1 MKKRR
6 RLKKKAVVAA
16 LILALSISGMLCSLK
31 NIISWKKDTSGNN
44 EIKKEIQEAIKI
56 DEETKEYIVD
66 FDKLKEQNSDTVAYI
81 KVENTN
87 IEYPV
92 VKGTDNDYYLRHNF
106 NKEYNVAGWIFA
118 DYRNKFDGT
127 DRNTVI
133 YGHNMKDGSMFN
145 NLRKTSNK
153 KWKEEDHT
161 ITLITQNKTT
171 KYQIFSVYT
180 IEPEEY
186 YLQTE
191 FNDINYINFIN
202 KIKERSI
209 YEYDVNVETTDK
221 ILTLSTCNDSGS
233 KRIVVHAKEIKEE
246 I

>member
-16 LILALSISGMLCSLK
+16 LILALSLSGIIYSLG
-31 NIISWKKDTSGNN
+31 NILSWKKDTSGNN
-44 EIKKEIQEAIKI
+44 KIKKEIQEAIKI
-56 DEETKEYIVD
+56 DEEKKEYIVD
-66 FDKLKEQNSDTVAYI
+66 FNKLKEQNSDTVAYI
-81 KVENTN
+81 KIENTN

-92 VKGTDNDYYLRHNF
+92 VQGTDNDYYLRHNF

-127 DRNTVI
+127 DRNTII

-145 NLRKTSNK
+145 NLRKATEK

-186 YLQTE
+186 YLQIE

-209 YEYDVNVETTDK
+209 YKYDVNVETTDK
-221 ILTLSTCNDSGS
+221 ILTLSTCNDSGI
-233 KRIVVHAKEIKEE
+233 KRIVVHAKEI
-246 I
+246 